1 MPADPSAN
9 AVWPA
14 TIAGALLR
22 RGAMVHTASLIL
34 GMAALLTGV
43 VVSFVG
49 ARAGAGWLA
58 VGAAIVVL
66 GALEFW
72 LAGHVAFDAELFQAI
87 AAKGGD
93 LEGFDCAMQALGLM
107 PSHKAG
113 RSIDAR
119 VRGAMRLFRL
129 QGLALLAQIAVL
141 LAGALLA

>member
-1 MPADPSAN
+1 MTPETSSDPA
-9 AVWPA
+9 WPA

-43 VVSFVG
+43 AMSLVG
-49 ARAGAGWLA
+49 VKPGAGWLTVGTA
-58 VGAAIVVL
+58 VVVL
-66 GALEFW
+66 GAVEFW
-72 LAGHVAFDAELFQAI
+72 LAGRVAFDAELFQAI

-93 LEGFDCAMQALGLM
+93 LEGFDRAMQALGFM

-113 RSIDAR
+113 RPIDAR
-119 VRGAMRLFRL
+119 VRGATRLFRL
-129 QGLALLAQIAVL
+129 QGATFAAQIAVL

>member
-1 MPADPSAN
+1 MPPETSSDAAWS
-9 AVWPA
+9 A

-43 VVSFVG
+43 AISFVG
-49 ARAGAGWLA
+49 AKPGAGWLA
-58 VGAAIVVL
+58 VGTAVVVL
-66 GALEFW
+66 GTVEFW
-72 LAGHVAFDAELFQAI
+72 LAGRVAFDAELFQAI

-93 LEGFDCAMQALGLM
+93 LEGFDSAMQALGVM

-113 RSIDAR
+113 RPIGAR

-129 QGLALLAQIAVL
+129 QGSTFAAQIAVL